1 MSTKG
6 KSTVVIADRLLCDN
20 QDIGDHVKVTLPDL
34 KWKTDTLTGAG
45 VGGDINVPL
54 VGLAEA
60 MSVQVNLRGVSK
72 SNVPILLKPGERKI
86 EVRYNQNRM
95 TADSSFKRVNTKV
108 FMTALGTGV
117 SNGGVQRGNATDG
130 NVTLSVYRI
139 RWVEDGEELY
149 LFDQANQTLRIN
161 GVDYSDALQI

>member
-1 MSTKG
+1 MANG

-20 QDIGDHVKVTLPDL
+20 LDIGDHVKVTLPDV

-54 VGLAEA
+54 VGLAEP
-60 MSVQVNLRGVSK
+60 MSVQVDLRSVGK
-72 SNVPILLKPGERKI
+72 SNVPVLLKPGARKLEI
-86 EVRYNQNRM
+86 RYNQDKM
-95 TADSSFKRVNTKV
+95 MLDGSFKRINTKV

-117 SNGGVQRGNATDG
+117 SNGSVQRGNSTDG
-130 NVTLSVYRI
+130 NATLSVYRI

-149 LFDQANQTLRIN
+149 LLDQANPTLRIN